1 MSILIGWESPL
12 DQYFMAQPAR
22 LFGRPIEHA
31 TIDPAQ
37 PMVLEAHAVCA
48 AAELPLVLTPDLDL
62 ACFSTGEDDEILSE
76 SVMPV
81 LVGSLEDLPRSHP
94 TAAPWLNAPLQPC
107 VRCART

>member
-31 TIDPAQ
+31 TIDPTQ

-48 AAELPLVLTPDLDL
+48 AAEHPLVLSPELDL
-62 ACFSTGEDDEILSE
+62 ACFSTGGCVWRRLRTEAE
-76 SVMPV
+76 
-81 LVGSLEDLPRSHP
+81 GGNHQ
-94 TAAPWLNAPLQPC
+94 AAREPEQS
-107 VRCART
+107 RI